1 MEFHTQLIKEIRD
14 KINTLPNLNESNIK
28 NHVVIDIFLER
39 MGYAR
44 SMCNFEEN
52 CRNDFADF
60 FIKISKNK
68 NLIVETK
75 NGYNDLSEK
84 DIYQLVKYLTSRNE
98 EWGLLSNGFRYIL
111 INNNIKSLDTS
122 KNNLSDKIVLDIS
135 INKKTDVKYL
145 KYFSKKSIFE
155 DKTTYYFV
163 HIAQFKSYASSISKS
178 SWSVYKSTLFNFFD
192 YYANKNGY
200 KYYSN
205 DINEPL
211 TKIDIED
218 YFEFIENK
226 MMNQKGNRKL
236 NSKETI
242 KDNYSYFS
250 SFFKV
255 LKKFSYISDHNF
267 KYSRKEILAKYDD
280 TPKIKKEHHL
290 TNDRFEKALIYIHY
304 HKNSDRNTVIF
315 LLCAYYGVERSLVNN
330 LKWDQIDMQ
339 HKTIKFDKRTIE
351 MNDLMIMSL
360 NNIKNIN
367 GRKKNEYVLLKC
379 CKNGYER
386 ANVGVIN
393 SVFNDLQ
400 HIDESDTAWK
410 CFSPRYVRGC
420 LIKEMFSNGYFVEQ
434 ILYEVDLSLSQLC
447 EYVPNDDIFNLGK
460 KRADSKT
467 IPKPSHPFENVVNK
481 FYQQITS

>member
-14 KINTLPNLNESNIK
+14 KINSLPNLNEKNIK
-28 NHVVIDIFLER
+28 SHVVIDVFLQR
-39 MGYAR
+39 LGYDR
-44 SMCNFEEN
+44 SICYYEEK
-52 CRNDFADF
+52 CRKDFIDSV
-60 FIKISKNK
+60 IKISENK
-68 NLIVETK
+68 KLFVEAK
-75 NGYNDLSEK
+75 NGKKDLTED
-84 DIYQLVKYLTSRNE
+84 DIYQLLKYLTGMNC

-122 KNNLSDKIVLDIS
+122 KKNLSDKIVLNIS
-135 INKKTDVKYL
+135 INERTDIKYL
-145 KYFSKKSIFE
+145 KYFSQKSIFE

-163 HIAQFKSYASSISKS
+163 HIAQFKSYASSIAEN
-178 SWSVYKSTLFNFFD
+178 SWPVYKSTLFNFFD

-218 YFEFIENK
+218 YFEFIKNK

-250 SFFKV
+250 SFFKI
-255 LKKFSYISDHNF
+255 LKQFSYIPDHNF

-280 TPKIKKEHHL
+280 TPKAKKEHYL
-290 TNDRFEKALIYIHY
+290 TNERFEKALIYIHS
-304 HKNSDRNTVIF
+304 HKNSDRNTLIF
-315 LLCAYYGVERSLVNN
+315 LLCAFNGVERSLVNN

-339 HKTIKFDKRTIE
+339 HKTIKFGKRTIE

-360 NNIKNIN
+360 NNIKNIK
-367 GRKKNEYVLLKC
+367 GRKKNEYVLLKR

-386 ANVGVIN
+386 AKVGVIN

-400 HIDESDTAWK
+400 HIDESDAAWK
-410 CFSPRYVRGC
+410 CFSPQYVRSC
-420 LIKEMFSNGYFVEQ
+420 LIKEMFNNGYFIEQ
-434 ILYEVDLSLSQLC
+434 ILYEIDLSLLQIC
-447 EYVPNDDIFNLGK
+447 DYVSNDDIISLGK
-460 KRADSKT
+460 KRANSKT
-467 IPKPSHPFENVVNK
+467 ISKPLHPFENVVNK
-481 FYQQITS
+481 FYKQITS